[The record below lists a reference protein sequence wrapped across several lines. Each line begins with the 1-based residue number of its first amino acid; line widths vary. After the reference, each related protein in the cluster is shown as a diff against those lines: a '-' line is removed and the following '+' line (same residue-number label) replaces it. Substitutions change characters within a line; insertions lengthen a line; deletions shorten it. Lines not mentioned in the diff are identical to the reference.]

1 MHRPPEE
8 EIFTVTK
15 DRDHMVI
22 GKILKYICYRLRLI
36 VTRLKVLT
44 HVKRKANIKRL
55 RSSINCKVTL
65 LHAPTIIM
73 QHEKTIFGDCTMPW
87 SSFSA
92 ILWNSSFPPR
102 SWSLSLQN
110 QHVAAKVSMVYRNP
124 HTISV
129 IV

>member
-73 QHEKTIFGDCTMPW
+73 QHEKTIYRLHNAVVLIFCNIME
-87 SSFSA
+87 FK
-92 ILWNSSFPPR
+92 FPTKELE
-102 SWSLSLQN
+102 SLSAESARSSQGFHGLQ
-110 QHVAAKVSMVYRNP
+110 KSPYD
-124 HTISV
+124 
-129 IV
+129 